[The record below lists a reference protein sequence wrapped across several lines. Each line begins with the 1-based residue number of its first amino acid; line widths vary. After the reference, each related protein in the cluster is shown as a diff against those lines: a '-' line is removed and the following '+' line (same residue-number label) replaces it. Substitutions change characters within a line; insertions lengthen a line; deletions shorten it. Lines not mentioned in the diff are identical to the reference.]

1 MRSFRVSGRRVG
13 RIATTAALL
22 VATIV
27 PSFAPALASAAQLTD
42 RSVQLSSSNEGATAE
57 YTFTFTA
64 TSTAAAVTV
73 EFCSNTPLMPE
84 TCTAPSGMVV
94 HTGGSVASGGTLL
107 GTWTAN
113 KAFITKSVTA
123 GSNTFTLAGIVNP
136 SAEGTIYARIVTY
149 DNTTNAQAY
158 ASGNLGSGVQD
169 QGAAAIAITNGI
181 DVSGAVLESLTFC
194 TSGAALTDSDT
205 DNNWCESATTPTL
218 TLGHDVG
225 SGVIALDTSAL
236 DTANV
241 YTQLSTNASKGAVV
255 RIKSNAIC
263 GGLIRDGDSSQVNNA
278 ACTGIAA
285 AGNSGT
291 FAPGTAKFGVKVA
304 IADLGASPST
314 DKLQLASGYDATD
327 YRLNWVSGNASGVSS
342 TYGDEIMNTNL
353 KPVTDQGATLTFG
366 ASVGNGTPAGKY
378 RATLS
383 LIATGTF

>member
-1 MRSFRVSGRRVG
+1 MRSFRIPGRKAG

-42 RSVQLSSSNEGATAE
+42 RSVQLSSSNEGVTAE

-64 TSTAAAVTV
+64 TNTAAAVTV

-84 TCTAPSGMVV
+84 TCTAPTGMNAAS
-94 HTGGSVASGGTLL
+94 GSVASGGTLL

-113 KAFITKSVTA
+113 KVFVTKSVTA
-123 GSNTFTLAGIVNP
+123 GVNTFTLAGITNP
-136 SAEGTIYARIVTY
+136 SGEGTIYARIVSY

-194 TSGAALTDSDT
+194 TSGAALTDVDT

-291 FAPGTAKFGVKVA
+291 FAAGTAKFGVKVA
-304 IADLGASPST
+304 IADLGDNPST
-314 DKLQLASGYDATD
+314 DKLQLASGYHASD
-327 YRLNWVSGNASGVSS
+327 YRFNWVSGNASGVSS